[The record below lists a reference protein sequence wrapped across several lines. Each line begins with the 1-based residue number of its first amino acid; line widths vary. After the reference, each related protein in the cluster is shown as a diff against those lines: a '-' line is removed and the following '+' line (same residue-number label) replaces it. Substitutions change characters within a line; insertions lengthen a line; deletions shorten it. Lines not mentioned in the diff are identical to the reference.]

1 MFFRTKALENEEGQ
15 GRVQGQELGLE
26 MEVPA
31 IEVLERGQGFSVNFS
46 MAIEGVMVLG
56 PDMLK
61 TRNQPIHRRPG
72 KRDTKGK

>member
-1 MFFRTKALENEEGQ
+1 MFFRTKAPENEEDQ
-15 GRVQGQELGLE
+15 GRVQGQELGLAV
-26 MEVPA
+26 EVPA
-31 IEVLERGQGFSVNFS
+31 IEVLERGRGFLVNFS
-46 MAIEGVMVLG
+46 MAMEGVMVLG